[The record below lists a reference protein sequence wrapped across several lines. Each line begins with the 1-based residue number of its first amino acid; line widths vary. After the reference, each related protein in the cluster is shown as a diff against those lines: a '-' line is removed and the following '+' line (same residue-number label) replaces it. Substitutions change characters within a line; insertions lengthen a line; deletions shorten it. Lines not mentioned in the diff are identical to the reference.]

1 MTKNKIKKL
10 SIVALTGLVAVGAY
24 AFIKDSRVQSGTNL
38 IRPGQISIQFTNE
51 SDSVALSGNTAIPMS
66 DSYAK
71 TNLVS
76 YKFDIVNDGDV
87 DLDYSVYAYE
97 INSTFNTAKID
108 VMLKDGEGEM
118 LYVNTLENI
127 NKDNEGKTAL
137 VSKINMAPN
146 DTHSYELIAHIDGSL
161 PLDDYTGK
169 ETSFKLIVD
178 AEQHTD
184 GESGGESS
192 IDLTN
197 INSNGVAGD
206 FSTKGNLVNINNT
219 QYRVLSVEGTQAKVM
234 SMETYKDSIAYDYGS
249 NTISF
254 GESGYTRLK
263 YENSEIDKEMTNY
276 YNSLP
281 SEIQNAIVEINISQS
296 LYKAMD
302 SSSSPIKST
311 DKLAEVVVGPRKV
324 YALDVDD
331 VLDYLGDD
339 YSVSDPS
346 EINQMFFNTSTSI
359 SNYVWLRTASTMSD
373 NAYNVDG
380 DYGNIFQGGKNNANE
395 IRPAFVIDL
404 SLLG

>member
-118 LYVNTLENI
+118 LYVDTLEKI
-127 NKDNEGKTAL
+127 NRDAEDKTAL
-137 VSKINMAPN
+137 VSKVNMAPN

-161 PLDDYTGK
+161 PLYDYTGK
-169 ETSFKLIVD
+169 EASFKLIVD
-178 AEQHTD
+178 AKQHTD
-184 GESGGESS
+184 GETGGGSS

-197 INSNGVAGD
+197 INSNGVVGD
-206 FSTKGNLVNINNT
+206 FSTKGNLVSINNT
-219 QYRVLSVEGTQAKVM
+219 QYRVLSVEGTQAKVL
-234 SMETYKDSIAYDYGS
+234 SMGDGQVSFYGGLYINNYNYADSELDKNMTKYYD
-249 NTISF
+249 
-254 GESGYTRLK
+254 
-263 YENSEIDKEMTNY
+263 
-276 YNSLP
+276 SLP
-281 SEIQNAIVEINISQS
+281 NSIQNAIVSQNISQGRYS
-296 LYKAMD
+296 Y
-302 SSSSPIKST
+302 SSVSSENDVLHIGNNYYVNNETVS
-311 DKLAEVVVGPRKV
+311 VGDRKV
-324 YALDVDD
+324 FALDVQDII
-331 VLDYLGDD
+331 DYLGTET
-339 YSVSDPS
+339 SREELSM
-346 EINQMFFNTSTSI
+346 MFYNTTSTSMNGGN
-359 SNYVWLRTASTMSD
+359 SWLRSVNSADT
-373 NAYNVDG
+373 NRPLRVN
-380 DYGNIFQGGKNNANE
+380 NIFSITDWSSDSGFQL
-395 IRPAFVIDL
+395 RPAFVIDL